1 MFSYFLL
8 SEIPRKCNWVIGFL
22 IISKSIYKSILL
34 SDQNVLQ
41 NFWVFDLAYLTNSCL
56 LLFSSNSKY
65 FDILNRVII
74 IKSHLTRIHP
84 FVNVYILLALF
95 VQIPTLWTLY
105 YSAWSEK
112 VVKVITFR
120 SILLT
125 QPWGRH
131 LRDPREF

>member
-1 MFSYFLL
+1 MFYWMQYQ
-8 SEIPRKCNWVIGFL
+8 EKYNWVIVFL
-22 IISKSIYKSILL
+22 IISKSIYKLILL
-34 SDQNVLQ
+34 FDQDVLQ

-56 LLFSSNSKY
+56 LLFLLNSNY

-74 IKSHLTRIHP
+74 IKIHLTRIHP

>member
-41 NFWVFDLAYLTNSCL
+41 NLAYLTNSCL
-56 LLFSSNSKY
+56 LLFSLNSKY